1 MSKAQCPIVVY
12 HLAADPIA
20 NGVRLGE
27 NERMGTTIRNNGVQT
42 GLWVLWVMSCDVIV
56 VDKSK

>member
-27 NERMGTTIRNNGVQT
+27 NERMGTTIPNNGVQT
-42 GLWVLWVMSCDVIV
+42 GLWVLWVMSCDVI
-56 VDKSK
+56 